1 MDSFLPIAYFQTQFM
16 PFAEAKLSI
25 ATHALHYGT
34 GAVGGLRGILNPE
47 NPKEILLFRLERHCQ
62 RLSQS
67 AKLLHYDLSAQQI
80 KTTIVE
86 FIQRNQ
92 PTTSFYVR
100 PLVYASGLGIA
111 PRLHQVEKD
120 FLVYGLDLGDY
131 LPTEGISCRIS
142 SWQRQSDASMPLRGK
157 LTAAYITSALA
168 KTEAVESGFDEA
180 IMLNAQGKISE
191 GSGMNVFL
199 VRNGQLITP
208 SFDQDILEGIT
219 RDSILTLAKD
229 LGIPTIERPVDRS
242 ELLIADE
249 VFLCGTAAR
258 ISPVQRIESYQLPT
272 KRPITETLRTKL
284 IGITEKR
291 DPQYQEWVDSILV

>member
-1 MDSFLPIAYFQTQFM
+1 
-16 PFAEAKLSI
+16 
-25 ATHALHYGT
+25 
-34 GAVGGLRGILNPE
+34 
-47 NPKEILLFRLERHCQ
+47 
-62 RLSQS
+62 
-67 AKLLHYDLSAQQI
+67 
-80 KTTIVE
+80 
-86 FIQRNQ
+86 
-92 PTTSFYVR
+92 
-100 PLVYASGLGIA
+100 
-111 PRLHQVEKD
+111 
-120 FLVYGLDLGDY
+120 
-131 LPTEGISCRIS
+131 
-142 SWQRQSDASMPLRGK
+142 MPLRGK

-229 LGIPTIERPVDRS
+229 LGLPTIERPVDRS

-284 IGITEKR
+284 TEIVEKR
-291 DPQYQEWVDSILV
+291 DLQYQEWVDSILLT